1 MFLNDD
7 TEIIAFWGW
16 SDMMR
21 LPGHHTGESWHWQ
34 CLSADGINLDDWV
47 SARLLHCEVTMSL
60 FVTNKYFGV
69 EKIFLSTYSNWNTIV
84 RAFSYLLLIYLFTYL
99 LYQSP
104 VFLPGE
110 SYGQRSLAGCYCPWG
125 CKTVHGVARVEH
137 DLATKPPT
145 TIVSVYKWI
154 FIFFVEIQYYCYQ
167 FCFWNCSSCDY
178 WELLQIGPHDAV
190 TRLHPFF
197 EHVLTLALPDA

>member
-1 MFLNDD
+1 MFWFFCLEACGSIAPQPGIEPAPLALKGEVLTTGPPGKSLSMFLNDD
-7 TEIIAFWGW
+7 IEIIAFWGW
-16 SDMMR
+16 SDMMP

-34 CLSADGINLDDWV
+34 CLTADGINLDDWV

-69 EKIFLSTYSNWNTIV
+69 EKIFFSTYSNWNTIV

-110 SYGQRSLAGCYCPWG
+110 SYGQRSLAGYYCPWG
-125 CKTVHGVARVEH
+125 
-137 DLATKPPT
+137 
-145 TIVSVYKWI
+145 
-154 FIFFVEIQYYCYQ
+154 F
-167 FCFWNCSSCDY
+167 
-178 WELLQIGPHDAV
+178 
-190 TRLHPFF
+190 
-197 EHVLTLALPDA
+197 